1 MSSNQNEIVE
11 VRVAESTLLYSTE
24 VFVPTGTKDTKNKWI
39 ASHVLYVGDTELGE
53 RIVTPVCI
61 LGDMK
66 KNPLWMDAVT
76 GSLYTVKGDCLSSSN
91 LHLTN
96 VRTEQGLDIRLKKVS
111 TEDAGRKVKIRGIGD
126 KK

>member
-1 MSSNQNEIVE
+1 MNSSENEIVE

-39 ASHVLYVGDTELGE
+39 ASHALYVGDTELGE

-76 GSLYTVKGDCLSSSN
+76 GSLYTIKGDCLSSSN

-96 VRTEQGLDIRLKKVS
+96 VRTEQGLDMRLKKVT
-111 TEDAGRKVKIRGIGD
+111 TEDAGRKVKVRGIGD

>member
-1 MSSNQNEIVE
+1 MNFNQDEIVE

-39 ASHVLYVGDTELGE
+39 ASHALYVGDTELGE

-61 LGDMK
+61 LGDMA
-66 KNPLWMDAVT
+66 KNPLWMDTVT
-76 GSLYTVKGDCLSSSN
+76 GSLYTAKGDCLSSSH
-91 LHLTN
+91 LHLSN
-96 VRTEQGLDIRLKKVS
+96 VRAEKDLAIRLKKVS
-111 TEDAGRKVKIRGIGD
+111 TEDAGRKVKVRGIGD

>member
-1 MSSNQNEIVE
+1 MNSNQNEIVE

-39 ASHVLYVGDTELGE
+39 ASHALYVGDTELGE

-111 TEDAGRKVKIRGIGD
+111 TEDAGRKVRVRGIGD

>member
-1 MSSNQNEIVE
+1 MNSNENEIVE

-24 VFVPTGTKDTKNKWI
+24 VFVPTGTKENKNNWI
-39 ASHVLYVGDTELGE
+39 KKHALYIGDTELGE

-61 LGDMK
+61 LGDVN
-66 KNPLWMDAVT
+66 KNPLWMDTVT
-76 GSLYTVKGDCLSSSN
+76 GSLYTAKGDCLSSSH

-96 VRTEQGLDIRLKKVS
+96 VRTEPGLDIRLKKVS
-111 TEDAGRKVKIRGIGD
+111 TEDAGRKVKVRGIGD

>member
-1 MSSNQNEIVE
+1 MNPKRDELVQ

-39 ASHVLYVGDTELGE
+39 RNHALYIGDTELGQ

-61 LGDMK
+61 VGDMK
-66 KNPLWMDAVT
+66 KNPLWMDAIT
-76 GSLYTVKGDCLSSSN
+76 GSLYTPKGQCLSSSN
-91 LHLTN
+91 LHLRN
-96 VRTEQGLDIRLKKVS
+96 VRTEKDLDIRLKKVS
-111 TEDAGRKVKIRGIGD
+111 TEDAGRKVKVRGIGD

>member
-1 MSSNQNEIVE
+1 MNSNQDEIVE

-39 ASHVLYVGDTELGE
+39 ANHALYVGDTELGE

-61 LGDMK
+61 LGDMA
-66 KNPLWMDAVT
+66 KNPLWMDTVT
-76 GSLYTVKGDCLSSSN
+76 GSLYTAKGDCLSSSH
-91 LHLTN
+91 LHLSN
-96 VRTEQGLDIRLKKVS
+96 VRAEKDLAIRLKKVS
-111 TEDAGRKVKIRGIGD
+111 TEDAGRKVKVRGIGD

>member
-1 MSSNQNEIVE
+1 MAPNKDEINQVK
-11 VRVAESTLLYSTE
+11 VADSTLLYSTE

-39 ASHVLYVGDTELGE
+39 RNHALYLGDTELGE

-66 KNPLWMDAVT
+66 KTPLWMDAIT
-76 GSLYTVKGDCLSSSN
+76 GSLYTPKGNCLSSSN
-91 LHLTN
+91 LHLSN
-96 VRTEQGLDIRLKKVS
+96 VRVEKDLDIRLKKVS
-111 TEDAGRKVKIRGIGD
+111 TEDAGRKVKVRGIGD

>member
-1 MSSNQNEIVE
+1 MNPRKEELVQ

-39 ASHVLYVGDTELGE
+39 RNHALYIGDTELGQ

-61 LGDMK
+61 VGDMN
-66 KNPLWMDAVT
+66 KNPLWMDAIT
-76 GSLYTVKGDCLSSSN
+76 GSLYTPKGNCLSSSN
-91 LHLTN
+91 LHLCN
-96 VRTEQGLDIRLKKVS
+96 VRTEQDLDIRLKKVA
-111 TEDAGRKVKIRGIGD
+111 TEDAGRKVKVRGIGD